1 MVLSVLAVLLLLVF
15 YVGVRLYL
23 AMKPPRHIDERYNRD
38 EL

>member
-1 MVLSVLAVLLLLVF
+1 MVLAVLAVVLLLVF

-23 AMKPPRHIDERYNRD
+23 ALKPARHIDERYNRD